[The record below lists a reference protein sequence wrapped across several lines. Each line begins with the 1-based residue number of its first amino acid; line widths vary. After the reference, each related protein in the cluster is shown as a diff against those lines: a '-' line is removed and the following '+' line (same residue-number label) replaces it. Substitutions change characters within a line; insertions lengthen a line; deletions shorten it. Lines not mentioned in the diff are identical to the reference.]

1 MKTVN
6 FFILLKLFTILH
18 AQDLKI
24 FSTFKSNA
32 EFSQICALDN
42 WDCQLL
48 NTASSAEFLSDEE
61 KNIILVTNMVRSNPV
76 RFADLYIKPLFSY
89 LHNKK
94 INLPDGQILIISEG
108 RALLNELYKQ
118 LIKTK
123 SMNILY
129 PSPGLT
135 LAAKLHG
142 ENLQKSSKVDHGSGK
157 NSLENRIN
165 KYGKW
170 QYCIG
175 ENITT
180 YYQSPMLIV
189 ISLLLDDSVKSR
201 SHRKNILDPSFNRIG
216 ICFTNHKKFHFLSIS
231 IYACDFIEKPSY

>member
-1 MKTVN
+1 MK
-6 FFILLKLFTILH
+6 FIIFHVIIFNLLVVK
-18 AQDLKI
+18 AQDFKI
-24 FSTFKSNA
+24 FSAFNSNT
-32 EFSQICALDN
+32 EFAQFCALDN
-42 WDCQLL
+42 WDWQLL

-76 RFADLYIKPLFSY
+76 RFADLYIKPLINY

-94 INLPDGQILIISEG
+94 INLPNGQILILSEG
-108 RALLNELYKQ
+108 RALLSDLYKQ
-118 LIKTK
+118 MIKTK
-123 SMNILY
+123 PMNILY

-165 KYGKW
+165 KHGKW

-189 ISLLLDDSVKSR
+189 ISLLLDDAVKSR

-216 ICFTNHKKFHFLSIS
+216 VCFTNHKKFHFLSIS
-231 IYACDFIEKPSY
+231 IYACDFIENLSY